1 MTQQFPLL
9 FSPFQ
14 LGKHSLQ
21 SRIVVTG
28 HAANF
33 LDEQKHPSEAYG
45 YYLRERAKGGAGLVS
60 LGGNS
65 AMGGTGLVSL
75 SGRSVHPTAT
85 AAHQNRDDSII
96 PKFQRIADLVH
107 EFPVPVIVQLG
118 HPGRTAAVRQR
129 QILDGDH
136 LSVAP
141 SAVPVPAFG
150 IVQAMPYEMST
161 DQADELVAAFG
172 RAAGRA
178 RSGGLDGVEV
188 QVGSFGLISQF
199 LHGQSNHRTDK
210 YGGAT
215 LEERSTFLM
224 EVLRVV
230 RDALGPDLL
239 LGVRLYDDVVNY
251 SIVYEDLKTLAQLL
265 DASGLLTYL
274 NIWMGSGPGEVTIR
288 HHVPPYYHAPGEFA
302 WRPEGIK
309 ELVSLPVIGI
319 GRINTPALA
328 EEMLANGKMDLVGMV
343 RELIA
348 DPHFPN
354 KAREGRVE
362 DIRTCI
368 ACNQSCAGR
377 QGLGLSITC
386 IYNPVTGHEKI
397 WADPGPAPVAK
408 KVVVV
413 GGGPGGME
421 AARVAAERGH
431 QVVLFERSDRLGGML
446 KLAMKPPMRGSY
458 EEIILFGE
466 KQLPKLGVD
475 VRLGVEAS
483 VEIVL
488 GENPQAVVVATGS
501 TPYLPEIPGVEGSNV
516 LTIADVLNGAETGD
530 RIVIVDTQG
539 TPPASLVADFLAD
552 QGKQVEIVTGLN
564 WVGNGIHAK
573 AVWHHL
579 YGRLLEKGVTMS
591 PMTGVTRIGEDSVE
605 VYHVVNPEI
614 TRTIESVDTVVISAG
629 GQASDGLYQ
638 ELKGKIEG
646 LHAVGDCAQP
656 RDIEMATYEAH
667 KVAVAI

>member
-9 FSPFQ
+9 FTPFQ

-28 HAANF
+28 HAAYF
-33 LDEQKHPSEAYG
+33 LDERMPNEDYG

-60 LGGNS
+60 I
-65 AMGGTGLVSL
+65 GGT
-75 SGRSVHPTAT
+75 SVHPTASS
-85 AAHQNRDDSII
+85 AAMMNLDDRII
-96 PKFQRIADLVH
+96 PRYRRIAELVH
-107 EFPVPVIVQLG
+107 EFPVPVITQLG
-118 HPGRTAAVRQR
+118 HPGRRAGIGQR
-129 QILDGDH
+129 TKLDGDW
-136 LSVAP
+136 LAVAP
-141 SAVPVPAFG
+141 SAVPTPAFG
-150 IVQAMPYEMST
+150 YVQAMPHEMST
-161 DQADELVAAFG
+161 EEVEEIAAAFG
-172 RAAGRA
+172 LAAGRV

-188 QVGSFGLISQF
+188 QVGSYGLISQF

-210 YGGAT
+210 YGGAN
-215 LEERSTFLM
+215 LEQRMTFLM
-224 EVLRVV
+224 EVLRTV
-230 RDALGPDLL
+230 RDTLGPDLL
-239 LGVRLYDDVVNY
+239 LGVRLYDDLVDY
-251 SIVYEDLKTLAQLL
+251 SIVYEDLMTIAQLL
-265 DASGLLTYL
+265 DASGLMNYL
-274 NIWMGSGPGEVTIR
+274 NIWIGNMPGEKSNR

-302 WRPEGIK
+302 ERPAGIK
-309 ELVSLPVIGI
+309 ELVSLPVIGA

-354 KAREGRVE
+354 KAKAGRVE

-377 QGLGLSITC
+377 GANLGLPITC

-397 WADPGPAPVAK
+397 WADPGPAPVTK

-413 GGGPGGME
+413 GGGPAGME

-431 QVVLFERSDRLGGML
+431 QVVLFERSERLGGQV
-446 KLAMKPPMRGSY
+446 KLAMLPPMRESY
-458 EEIILFGE
+458 EEIILFSE

-483 VEIVL
+483 VDTVL
-488 GENPQAVVVATGS
+488 AENPQAVVVATGS
-501 TPYLPEIPGVEGSNV
+501 EPFLPEIPGAEGRNV
-516 LTIADVLNGAETGD
+516 LSVADVLNGAETGD
-530 RIVIVDTQG
+530 RVVIVDTQG
-539 TPPASLVADFLAD
+539 TPPGSLVADFLAD

-564 WVGNGIHAK
+564 YVGSGIIAR
-573 AVWHHL
+573 AVWSHL
-579 YGRLLEKGVTMS
+579 YQRLVGKGVTMS
-591 PMTGVTRIGEDSVE
+591 PMTGVTRIGEDSVD

-614 TRTIESVDTVVISAG
+614 TRTIESVDTVVISGG
-629 GQASDGLYQ
+629 GQANDGLYQ

-656 RDIEMATYEAH
+656 RDIEMATYDAH

>member
-9 FSPFQ
+9 FTPFQ
-14 LGKHSLQ
+14 LGKYTLQ

-33 LDEQKHPSEAYG
+33 TDAQKHPNEDYG

-60 LGGNS
+60 LGGC
-65 AMGGTGLVSL
+65 
-75 SGRSVHPTAT
+75 SVHPTAISS
-85 AAHQNRDDSII
+85 HVNWDDGII
-96 PKFQRIADLVH
+96 PKYQRIAELVH
-107 EFPVPVIVQLG
+107 EFPVPVIAQLR
-118 HPGRTAAVRQR
+118 HPGRGAAVRQR
-129 QILDGDH
+129 TTLDGSW
-136 LSVAP
+136 LSLAP
-141 SAVPVPAFG
+141 SAVPPPTFG
-150 IVQAMPYEMST
+150 YVQAMPHEMST
-161 DQADELVAAFG
+161 DEAEEIVAAFG
-172 RAAGRA
+172 LAAGRV

-188 QVGSFGLISQF
+188 RVGSYGLISQF

-215 LEERSTFLM
+215 LEERMTFLM
-224 EVLRVV
+224 EVLRTV
-230 RDALGPDLL
+230 RDAVGPDLL
-239 LGVRLYDDVVNY
+239 LGARLYEDLVDY
-251 SIVYEDLKTLAQLL
+251 SIDYEDLKTIAQLL
-265 DASGLLTYL
+265 DASGLLNYL
-274 NIWMGSGPGEVTIR
+274 NIWIGSMPGEKSIR
-288 HHVPPYYHAPGEFA
+288 SHVPPYYHAPGEFA
-302 WRPEGIK
+302 ERPAGIK

-319 GRINTPALA
+319 GRINTAALA
-328 EEMLANGKMDLVGMV
+328 EEMLATGKMDLVGMV

-348 DPHFPN
+348 DPHLPN
-354 KAREGRVE
+354 KARAGRVE

-377 QGLGLSITC
+377 GITLGLPITC

-397 WADPGPAPVAK
+397 WADPGPAPVKK

-413 GGGPGGME
+413 GGGPAGME

-431 QVVLFERSDRLGGML
+431 QVVLFERSERLGGQV
-446 KLAMKPPMRGSY
+446 KLAMLPPMRESY

-483 VEIVL
+483 VDTILAETP
-488 GENPQAVVVATGS
+488 EAVVVATGS
-501 TPYLPEIPGVEGSNV
+501 DPYLPEIPGAEGTNV
-516 LTIADVLNGAETGD
+516 LNVADVLNGAETGE
-530 RIVIVDTQG
+530 RVVIVDTQG
-539 TPPASLVADFLAD
+539 TPPGSLLADFLAD

-564 WVGNGIHAK
+564 WVGSGIIAR

-614 TRTIESVDTVVISAG
+614 TRTIGSVDTVVISAG
-629 GQASDGLYQ
+629 GQANDGLYQ

-667 KVAVAI
+667 KVAMAI